1 MEVNQNHREI
11 NPDLLHRIPVT
22 SRTVLEVGCNDGAL
36 GKEFKRIN
44 PNVRYIGVESIP
56 SLANEARKTIDHVI
70 EGRLSDLDLEKLNIN
85 ENELDCIIFNKTI
98 ESLEDIGRDA
108 RRLMPLLMDDGNI
121 LISFSNIQNWML
133 IERILKG
140 NWPTQRNRFKDHN
153 TEYSLTKEAIVKAIG
168 EMGLEVQSVTPRIR
182 NHKEAAQFCEAI
194 EPALK
199 NLKINMKDFLNS
211 AAPEEYVL
219 KASKRPV
226 SRLQIQRPDAETT
239 GGNDRRSYDSTVTK
253 RSEHIWNNSGAELRW
268 PKTRS
273 EKMKRLEL

>member
-85 ENELDCIIFNKTI
+85 QNELDCIIFNKTI

-133 IERILKG
+133 IERIVKG
-140 NWPTQRNRFKDHN
+140 NWPTQ
-153 TEYSLTKEAIVKAIG
+153 EIG
-168 EMGLEVQSVTPRIR
+168 
-182 NHKEAAQFCEAI
+182 
-194 EPALK
+194 
-199 NLKINMKDFLNS
+199 LKITILN
-211 AAPEEYVL
+211 
-219 KASKRPV
+219 
-226 SRLQIQRPDAETT
+226 
-239 GGNDRRSYDSTVTK
+239 TV
-253 RSEHIWNNSGAELRW
+253 
-268 PKTRS
+268 
-273 EKMKRLEL
+273 